1 MCLFSITYEV
11 FIMDFITDRL
21 YPLLSEFTHASLEV
35 IKNQDQSISYWIV
48 HRNDIY
54 CVGDE
59 RKLLFC
65 RLVAATKNREEY
77 IDINVSNDVS
87 LVSNKLSAL
96 EFLSLPDSDLRIMI
110 INKFRISFS
119 NYHFGCC
126 HLYTECYK
134 ANRCLHTD
142 LAYSTVCD
150 YRKLIES
157 GQAVPLR

>member
-1 MCLFSITYEV
+1 
-11 FIMDFITDRL
+11 MDFITDRL
-21 YPLLSEFTHASLEV
+21 YPLLSEFTYASLE
-35 IKNQDQSISYWIV
+35 IIENQDQSISYWIV
-48 HRNDIY
+48 HRNNIY

-65 RLVAATKNREEY
+65 RLVAATKKRAEY
-77 IDINVSNDVS
+77 IEINVSNDTPP
-87 LVSNKLSAL
+87 SNKLSVL
-96 EFLSLPDSDLRIMI
+96 EFLSLSDSDLRNMI